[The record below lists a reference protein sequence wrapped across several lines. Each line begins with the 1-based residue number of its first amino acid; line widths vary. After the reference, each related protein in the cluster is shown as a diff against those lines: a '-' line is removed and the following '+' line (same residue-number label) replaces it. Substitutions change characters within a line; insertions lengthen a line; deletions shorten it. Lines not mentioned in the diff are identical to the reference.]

1 MSIESRNNAGVDIFQ
16 LLKADGETKK
26 KEEKKQI
33 LESLGVHD
41 FFEKGD
47 ISLNKQTCRSIECRL
62 CIDVCPTHA
71 LFWKLGEVG
80 IDENLCVYCTACVLS
95 CIVDDCIRIQRT
107 RVDGEVE
114 TFSNPK
120 QVFLLLQ
127 NLSSQKKIERTK
139 SRVVLR

>member
-1 MSIESRNNAGVDIFQ
+1 MSIESGNNTQIDIFQ
-16 LLKADGETKK
+16 LLKSAAETKK
-26 KEEKKQI
+26 KEEKKQV
-33 LESLGVHD
+33 LESLGVHE

-47 ISLNKQTCRSIECRL
+47 ITLNTQTCQSIECKL

-71 LFWKLGEVG
+71 LFWKSGEVG
-80 IDENLCVYCTACVLS
+80 IEKNLCVYCTACVLS

-107 RVDGEVE
+107 RFNGAVE

-139 SRVVLR
+139 SRVILR